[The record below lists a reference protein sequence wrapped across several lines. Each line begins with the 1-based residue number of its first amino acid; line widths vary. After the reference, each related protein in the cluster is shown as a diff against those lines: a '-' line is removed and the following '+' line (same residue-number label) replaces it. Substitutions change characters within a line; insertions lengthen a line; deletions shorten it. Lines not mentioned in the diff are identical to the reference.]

1 MAMQKLLSIRQVAER
16 LSVSTITVRRLIKKR
31 KLQANKIGGQYR
43 ISETNLENLINFGRY
58 GR

>member
-1 MAMQKLLSIRQVAER
+1 MQKLLSIRQVAER